1 MSRIG
6 KHPVTVPDGVTV
18 ALEGGKVKVKGKL
31 GELSCTISDLVSV
44 ELKDGS
50 VVISPVNDTKESR
63 AMWGTTRANINDMVK
78 GVSQGFSKKMEI
90 VGVGYKA
97 AMQGNSLKLSLGFSH
112 EVDFPVP
119 AGIKIVC
126 SSPTA
131 LEISGF
137 DKQQVGQVAAEIR
150 KYRKPEPY
158 KGKGVKYAGEAIL
171 RKEGKKK

>member
-6 KHPVTVPDGVTV
+6 KHPVAVPDGVTV
-18 ALEGGKVKVKGKL
+18 ALENGEVKIKGKL
-31 GELSCTISDLVSV
+31 GELKAVISDLVNV
-44 ELKDGS
+44 ELKDNH
-50 VVISPVNDTKESR
+50 VVVSPVNETKESR

-97 AMQGNSLKLSLGFSH
+97 AMQGNNLKLSLGFSH

-119 AGIKIVC
+119 EGIKIVC

-137 DKQQVGQVAAEIR
+137 DKQKVGQVCAEIR
-150 KYRKPEPY
+150 KYRSPEPY
-158 KGKGVKYAGEAIL
+158 KGKGIKYAGEAIL

>member
-6 KHPVTVPDGVTV
+6 KHPVAVPDGVTV
-18 ALEGGKVKVKGKL
+18 SLTDGEIKIKGKL
-31 GELSCTISDLVSV
+31 GELNAVISDLVNV
-44 ELKDGS
+44 ELKDNS
-50 VVISPVNDTKESR
+50 VVVSPVNESRESR

-97 AMQGNSLKLSLGFSH
+97 AMQGNNLKLSLGFSH

-119 AGIKIVC
+119 EGIKIVC

-131 LEISGF
+131 LEVSGF
-137 DKQQVGQVAAEIR
+137 DKQKVGQVCAEIR
-150 KYRKPEPY
+150 KYRSPEPY
-158 KGKGVKYAGEAIL
+158 KGKGIKYAGEAIL